1 VTVSAILTG
10 QARRELARAV
20 QRIAADNPDA
30 ADGLNNA
37 VLDAARLIGG
47 NPALGARRLRLAGSR
62 YRFWPIPRYRYL
74 IVYTDAI
81 DPPRILR
88 VLHTARDLPTLLADL
103 REPPGR

>member
-1 VTVSAILTG
+1 
-10 QARRELARAV
+10 
-20 QRIAADNPDA
+20 
-30 ADGLNNA
+30 
-37 VLDAARLIGG
+37 
-47 NPALGARRLRLAGSR
+47 LAGSR

-74 IVYTDAI
+74 IVDTDAI